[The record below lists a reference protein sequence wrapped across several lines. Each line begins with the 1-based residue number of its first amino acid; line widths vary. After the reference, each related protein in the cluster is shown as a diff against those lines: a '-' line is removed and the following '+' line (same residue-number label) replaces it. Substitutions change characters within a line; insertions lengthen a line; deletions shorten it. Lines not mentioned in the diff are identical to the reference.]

1 MSGVHTVAHAIN
13 EASPLK
19 ALFDS
24 GMLRRAMGADESDAG
39 GEGGADTRRLSR
51 LSIHAVVQAFDNVYG
66 GDLSAT
72 RSYAKASVRFS
83 AVFEDMIGMANGQMQ
98 ISWDHFN
105 TTIPLEV
112 LEQRNAQGKEKRR
125 QALLQGQRASG
136 QDGGKGGKAIAVKV
150 GPHPLT
156 LTSHHSPLTT
166 HLSPFTLT
174 LTLTP
179 TLTASPS
186 LCRSAEPSHSAH
198 GTCGS
203 PHGCRRLAMALLA
216 MALLA
221 MALLAMALLAMALL
235 TMALLAMAL
244 LAMAL
249 LAMALLTMALLTMA
263 LLTMAHGCR
272 RLRNSIAS

>member
-1 MSGVHTVAHAIN
+1 
-13 EASPLK
+13 
-19 ALFDS
+19 
-24 GMLRRAMGADESDAG
+24 MGADESDAG

-166 HLSPFTLT
+166 HLLPQALMWLFRIYTQLEVSMNDVERVEEYTHELPTEDYNGT
-174 LTLTP
+174 EADP
-179 TLTASPS
+179 TLLLRARFGAPMASWPTEGAVEFCDVR
-186 LCRSAEPSHSAH
+186 LQYASAH
-198 GTCGS
+198 RPIFDGLSFKVAPRTRVGVVGRTGAGKS
-203 PHGCRRLAMALLA
+203 SLTVALF
-216 MALLA
+216 
-221 MALLAMALLAMALL
+221 
-235 TMALLAMAL
+235 
-244 LAMAL
+244 
-249 LAMALLTMALLTMA
+249 
-263 LLTMAHGCR
+263 R
-272 RLRNSIAS
+272 